1 MTAPRPTGEQQAII
15 DASQSGADLVIEA
28 GAGTGKTS
36 TLRLVAATQP
46 RRRGL
51 YVAYNKAI
59 AADAK
64 RSFPTS
70 VTCATA
76 HSLAFRAVGRRFA
89 HRLNGPRM
97 PARHTAKE
105 LGMTRPL
112 AIPHVGL
119 LAPQQVARLV
129 METITRFCHSDAA
142 QVEPWHVPKPPGL
155 DDPASVAV
163 LREAVVPLA
172 RRAWADL
179 SNPDGRL
186 RFTHDCY
193 LKLWQLSDPHPPA
206 DYVLLDEAQDANPVV
221 AAIVDRQAH
230 AQRILVGDRCQAIYG
245 WRGAID
251 AMSRFHADHR
261 LCLSQSFRFG
271 SAIAA
276 EANKWLGLLDAPLR
290 LRGFNKIT
298 STVGPVACPDAV
310 LCRTNAEAV
319 RQLLVAA
326 NAGRKVAL
334 VGGGSEIRRLAE
346 AAISLR
352 AGAGTDHPELFVFR
366 TWGEV
371 QEYVEQDAS
380 GSDLKVFVQLIDTY
394 GPEVVVDIVDRL
406 SAEEAAE
413 TVVSTAHKAKG
424 REWPTVRIAS
434 DFPEPR
440 RSQNGQPAQV
450 PRADAMLAYV
460 AVTRARHTLDPQG
473 LAWVEAWL

>member
-1 MTAPRPTGEQQAII
+1 VFGAPRGIRTPNRQIRSLMAAGEQQAII

-59 AADAK
+59 ATDAK

-97 PARHTAKE
+97 PARQTAKE
-105 LGMTRPL
+105 LDITRPL

-129 METITRFCHSDAA
+129 METITRFCHSEAA
-142 QVEPWHVPKPPGL
+142 HVEPWHVPKTPGL
-155 DDPASVAV
+155 DDPPTIAV
-163 LREAVVPLA
+163 LREALVPLA

-193 LKLWQLSDPHPPA
+193 LKLWQLSDPHLPA

-221 AAIVDRQAH
+221 AAIVDRQHH

-261 LCLSQSFRFG
+261 L
-271 SAIAA
+271 
-276 EANKWLGLLDAPLR
+276 
-290 LRGFNKIT
+290 
-298 STVGPVACPDAV
+298 
-310 LCRTNAEAV
+310 
-319 RQLLVAA
+319 
-326 NAGRKVAL
+326 
-334 VGGGSEIRRLAE
+334 
-346 AAISLR
+346 
-352 AGAGTDHPELFVFR
+352 
-366 TWGEV
+366 
-371 QEYVEQDAS
+371 
-380 GSDLKVFVQLIDTY
+380 
-394 GPEVVVDIVDRL
+394 
-406 SAEEAAE
+406 
-413 TVVSTAHKAKG
+413 
-424 REWPTVRIAS
+424 
-434 DFPEPR
+434 
-440 RSQNGQPAQV
+440 
-450 PRADAMLAYV
+450 
-460 AVTRARHTLDPQG
+460 
-473 LAWVEAWL
+473 